1 MDDIAI
7 DMRIQTLASE
17 ATELVSVEESLTDEQ
32 VERIARVALVLANL
46 GLHHTARH
54 QQDIRSLEDDFNA
67 EVDAAMAER
76 RALGLDR
83 PPHYHDTDSAETGFC
98 SGCGRTDL
106 QAFNGADGRDAHAS

>member
-17 ATELVSVEESLTDEQ
+17 ATELVSVEQSLSDEQ

-54 QQDIRSLEDDFNA
+54 QQDIRHLDEDDHPLW
-67 EVDAAMAER
+67 D
-76 RALGLDR
+76 
-83 PPHYHDTDSAETGFC
+83 
-98 SGCGRTDL
+98 
-106 QAFNGADGRDAHAS
+106 GADGRDAHAS